1 MTSARPSTG
10 PLRGPAQ
17 DEVFSFRHE
26 QSVLILSLR
35 AQRACRRA
43 HRCACSPLLRLLVL
57 ALLSVAA
64 TVGPVYAQTDE
75 IQVYTGEINEP
86 GQFSLTLH
94 NNYTPIG
101 RKEPAFPGG
110 IVPDGAWNGVPEY
123 AYGVTDWLELGG
135 YFPLYSVTREG
146 RFLIDGGKPRALFA
160 VPHANERS
168 FFYAVNFELSYNA
181 HHWATTHVDAEV
193 RPIIGGRIGP
203 VDLIVNPIIDV
214 PFTGFG
220 ALDFAPAERVAY
232 NFSKTWALALEHY
245 ADYGA
250 VRHFETADRQEQT
263 LFAVVDYGG
272 EPVNVEFG
280 IGHGFTAAS
289 DALILKLILTR
300 NF

>member
-1 MTSARPSTG
+1 MS
-10 PLRGPAQ
+10 
-17 DEVFSFRHE
+17 
-26 QSVLILSLR
+26 
-35 AQRACRRA
+35 RRA
-43 HRCACSPLLRLLVL
+43 ARFPDAMLTILI
-57 ALLSVAA
+57 AFVATITTA
-64 TVGPVYAQTDE
+64 RAQTDE

-86 GQFSLTLH
+86 GQFSVTLH

-110 IVPDGAWNGVPEY
+110 IVPDGTWNGVPEY
-123 AYGVTDWLELGG
+123 AYGVNDWFEVGAYL
-135 YFPLYSVTREG
+135 PLYSLTREG
-146 RFLIDGGKPRALFA
+146 RFLINGGKVRFLFA
-160 VPHANERS
+160 VPHANERR

-203 VDLIVNPIIDV
+203 VDLIFNPIVDV
-214 PFTGFG
+214 PFTGIG

-232 NFSKTWALALEHY
+232 NLSKTWALALEHY

-250 VRHFETADRQEQT
+250 VRHFETVERQEQT

-289 DALILKLILTR
+289 DPLILKLILTR